1 MEQNSIDRV
10 LVCHLRNLGSYLRCT
25 TNSLVL
31 KGVKDYSFPTKLRYL
46 VTFSDLYIAT
56 RGKQSWENNDFLSQW
71 VETLKNAMYWNS
83 MVMETI
89 LLQKVEVVC
98 KEKFPISSCPN
109 LIICLFLCEFMK
121 RRLLRK
127 KNIGSVA
134 VHHENA

>member
-56 RGKQSWENNDFLSQW
+56 RGKQSWENNDFLSQ
-71 VETLKNAMYWNS
+71 
-83 MVMETI
+83 
-89 LLQKVEVVC
+89 
-98 KEKFPISSCPN
+98 
-109 LIICLFLCEFMK
+109 
-121 RRLLRK
+121 
-127 KNIGSVA
+127 
-134 VHHENA
+134 